1 LKKTVQK
8 KNKLDATLKINL
20 IERYAGLIVFAISFL
35 LYINTLSFD
44 FTYLDDTIFV
54 RDFKDYH
61 QFSNFFTFF
70 KRGLFDATNDSY
82 YRPLLSLSFTVDTF
96 LGGGNFTFFHFSNV
110 LMHALSAFLIY
121 TWLKKEF
128 NDYPT
133 ALAMSV
139 LFAVHPAFVQVA
151 AWIPGRNDALL
162 MLFFMIHILQLQ
174 LWLKDKLNWRIFIIA
189 LSLLLTFFTKE
200 TAYFI
205 PFITALYLWMHRE
218 DISLKSLGILS
229 STLIVAII
237 LFFVIRSKATLKYD
251 EIGIQGLFENAFRN
265 FPVLFQYIGKV
276 LMPFNLTVFPT
287 MQNTEMIYGYI
298 AFFVFLVIVF
308 FGFKKYKTN
317 TLFIGFLW
325 FTILIS
331 PALLVP
337 KSLNDQTFEHRLYLP
352 FVGILF
358 LIGSLVLRWTEQS
371 KKKFYLI
378 IALVVSIFTVINFSR
393 QKAFANDI
401 VFWEDA
407 VSGSPD
413 NAYAHMLLGVR
424 YTQKNKLPEA
434 YIQFQKAYAINPSER
449 YLNHYM
455 GLMFLNNKKPDTSIN
470 YFEKDIELNG
480 LHDSHFHLA
489 RAYFETGNKSKAIA
503 ALEKYIVLRPNDAMA
518 NNNLMLLYSEIGNRE
533 KLNSHIHQMQLM
545 GMQVPT
551 EILQQVGQ

>member
-1 LKKTVQK
+1 
-8 KNKLDATLKINL
+8 
-20 IERYAGLIVFAISFL
+20 
-35 LYINTLSFD
+35 
-44 FTYLDDTIFV
+44 
-54 RDFKDYH
+54 
-61 QFSNFFTFF
+61 
-70 KRGLFDATNDSY
+70 
-82 YRPLLSLSFTVDTF
+82 
-96 LGGGNFTFFHFSNV
+96 
-110 LMHALSAFLIY
+110 
-121 TWLKKEF
+121 
-128 NDYPT
+128 
-133 ALAMSV
+133 
-139 LFAVHPAFVQVA
+139 
-151 AWIPGRNDALL
+151 
-162 MLFFMIHILQLQ
+162 
-174 LWLKDKLNWRIFIIA
+174 
-189 LSLLLTFFTKE
+189 
-200 TAYFI
+200 
-205 PFITALYLWMHRE
+205 
-218 DISLKSLGILS
+218 
-229 STLIVAII
+229 
-237 LFFVIRSKATLKYD
+237 
-251 EIGIQGLFENAFRN
+251 
-265 FPVLFQYIGKV
+265 
-276 LMPFNLTVFPT
+276 
-287 MQNTEMIYGYI
+287 
-298 AFFVFLVIVF
+298 
-308 FGFKKYKTN
+308 
-317 TLFIGFLW
+317 
-325 FTILIS
+325 
-331 PALLVP
+331 
-337 KSLNDQTFEHRLYLP
+337 
-352 FVGILF
+352 VGILF